1 MSLLAIW
8 LKLKIRHDNMDSSNF
23 DPNLIETIT
32 SKLKEEVRNE
42 SIKNKIRDIQE
53 RFQHNSTSLQYANA
67 MFQVAS
73 ELNIVDKVR
82 KDFIVIFDTLLKDE
96 EIKIFLSSHFV
107 NIKSKIDI
115 LNKAYKDKIEPET
128 LNLISIIV
136 ERNLINIL
144 SGIIIEYENVIDDYY
159 NIAQVV
165 ITTAYPIDNTEMIEK
180 AIANMIEREISM
192 TVKVDESLISGI
204 IVDIGGT
211 VYDYSILNELKKM
224 KEIVLNCDV
233 SDTMTIKSNNIS

>member
-1 MSLLAIW
+1 
-8 LKLKIRHDNMDSSNF
+8 MDSNNF

-42 SIKNKIRDIQE
+42 SIKSKIRDIQE
-53 RFQHNSTSLQYANA
+53 KFQHNSTSLQYANA

-82 KDFIVIFDTLLKDE
+82 DDFVIVFDTLLQDE
-96 EIKIFLSSHFV
+96 DIKTFLSSHFI
-107 NIKSKIDI
+107 NIKSKIEI
-115 LNKAYKDKIEPET
+115 LNKAYKNKIEPET

-144 SGIIIEYENVIDDYY
+144 SSIIIEYENVIDDYY

-165 ITTAYPIDNTEMIEK
+165 ITTAYPIDNTEIIEK
-180 AIANMIEREISM
+180 AIVGMIDREISL
-192 TVKVDESLISGI
+192 TVKVDERLISGI

-211 VYDYSILNELKKM
+211 VYDYSMLNELKKM

-233 SDTMTIKSNNIS
+233 SDTMTIKSDNIS